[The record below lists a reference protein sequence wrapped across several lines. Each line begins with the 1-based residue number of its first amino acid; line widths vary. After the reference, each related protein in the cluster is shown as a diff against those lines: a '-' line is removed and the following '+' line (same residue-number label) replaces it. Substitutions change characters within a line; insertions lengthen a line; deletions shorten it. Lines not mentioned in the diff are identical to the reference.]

1 MGNNNVL
8 VGLWLDDLRHDP
20 NEFLAKK
27 DDSESGSIVR
37 QWYQKNMKG
46 VQIQWTAVSNFWQ
59 FKEYIESHGVP
70 DFVSLDHDL
79 GKEPI
84 TKARKDA
91 GEFSPTGADC
101 ALFLVSYC
109 LRSGT
114 PIPKNYIHSAND
126 NKRVFISKAFRLGRM
141 GKDPMEGVDLDNEQ
155 EFAEAAD
162 RFRATI
168 MNPNVKKNLKKF
180 MKNNGDKDLGTA
192 DRLARMRGLNDPDK
206 LFKDNK
212 TAFRENRNMKKQ
224 LIRLTESDLH
234 KIVKESV
241 KKIIKEFGSFDIN
254 DWYNTEDMGGYTG
267 ERGMFKLYNTGDWSV
282 EEAEQQVREEG
293 ITLEELFKECIDGW
307 EREGGLSKIL
317 DFSWFSDSDFIGG
330 SRDIF
335 RYKNF
340 VVKEWEGEIYFTEY
354 PPQI

>member
-59 FKEYIESHGVP
+59 FKEYIESNGVP

-212 TAFRENRNMKKQ
+212 TAFRENRNMKK

-234 KIVKESV
+234 RIVKESV
-241 KKIIKEFGSFDIN
+241 NRILKEVNYADNYRMHPNEKIDDNDDFFDN
-254 DWYNTEDMGGYTG
+254 DED
-267 ERGMFKLYNTGDWSV
+267 
-282 EEAEQQVREEG
+282 REE
-293 ITLEELFKECIDGW
+293 F
-307 EREGGLSKIL
+307 ERQ
-317 DFSWFSDSDFIGG
+317 
-330 SRDIF
+330 
-335 RYKNF
+335 
-340 VVKEWEGEIYFTEY
+340 VKRHGYNKPY
-354 PPQI
+354 

>member
-1 MGNNNVL
+1 MDNKVL
-8 VGLWLDDLRHDP
+8 IGLWLDDLRHDP
-20 NEFLAKK
+20 NEFLNKK
-27 DDSESGSIVR
+27 DDDSESGAIVR

-59 FKEYIESHGVP
+59 FKEYIEANGVP

-91 GEFSPTGADC
+91 GEYAPTGADC
-101 ALFLVSYC
+101 ALFLISYC
-109 LRSGT
+109 LRSGV

-141 GKDPMEGVDLDNEQ
+141 GKDPMAGVDLDNEQ

-168 MNPNVKKNLKKF
+168 MNPNVKKNLKRYIKQ
-180 MKNNGDKDLGTA
+180 NGDKELGTA
-192 DRLARMRGLNDPDK
+192 DRLARMRGINDPDA
-206 LFKDNK
+206 LFKKNK
-212 TAFRENRNMKKQ
+212 TAFRENRNMNKT

-241 KKIIKEFGSFDIN
+241 NRILKEVNYADNYRMF
-254 DWYNTEDMGGYTG
+254 ERQVKRHGYD
-267 ERGMFKLYNTGDWSV
+267 KPY
-282 EEAEQQVREEG
+282 
-293 ITLEELFKECIDGW
+293 
-307 EREGGLSKIL
+307 
-317 DFSWFSDSDFIGG
+317 
-330 SRDIF
+330 
-335 RYKNF
+335 
-340 VVKEWEGEIYFTEY
+340 
-354 PPQI
+354 